1 MLTRFLILFSMFIS
15 QQGFSQFLYEQQL
28 KLLYKNTV
36 PVISAANLNQMLKQ
50 KSPVYLVDARSPREF
65 AVSHLP
71 GAQFVNH
78 ETFQISQVKNIPKN
92 ARVVVYCSV
101 GVRSEQVGEKLKK
114 AGYQQVQ
121 NLYGGIF
128 SWKNEGFPV
137 VNNRQEP
144 TDSVHTYNK
153 YWSVWLR
160 NGVKVY
166 E

>member
-1 MLTRFLILFSMFIS
+1 MFLSHQSF
-15 QQGFSQFLYEQQL
+15 GQFLYDQKL

-36 PVISAANLNQMLKQ
+36 PVISAATLNHLVAQ
-50 KSPVYLVDARSPREF
+50 KAPVYLLDIRSPREY

-71 GAQFVNH
+71 GARFFNYD
-78 ETFQISQVKNIPKN
+78 TFEPAQVKNIPKN
-92 ARVVVYCSV
+92 ARVVVYCAV
-101 GVRSEQVGEKLKK
+101 GVRSEEAGEKLKK
-114 AGYQQVQ
+114 AGYKQVH

-128 SWKNEGFPV
+128 SWKNEGFLV
-137 VNNRQEP
+137 VNARQQP

-160 NGVKVY
+160 KGIKVY

>member
-1 MLTRFLILFSMFIS
+1 MFSRVLIGLSMF
-15 QQGFSQFLYEQQL
+15 FSHQSFGQFLYEQQL

-36 PVISAANLNQMLKQ
+36 PVISAANLNKLLQLK
-50 KSPVYLVDARSPREF
+50 KPIYLLDIRTPREY
-65 AVSHLP
+65 AVSHLA
-71 GAQFVNH
+71 GARFINH
-78 ETFQISQVKNIPKN
+78 ETFKAEQIKNIPKN
-92 ARVVVYCSV
+92 ATVVVYCSV
-101 GVRSEQVGEKLKK
+101 GVRSEEVGEKLIK
-114 AGYQQVQ
+114 AGYQQVH

-137 VNNRQEP
+137 VNQQQQP

-160 NGVKVY
+160 NGIKVY

>member
-1 MLTRFLILFSMFIS
+1 MLSRVFIGLSMLFSHQSF
-15 QQGFSQFLYEQQL
+15 GQFLYEQQL

-36 PVISAANLNQMLKQ
+36 PIIASAKLNQLLQEKT
-50 KSPVYLVDARSPREF
+50 PVYLLDVRTPREY

-71 GAQFVNH
+71 GARFINY
-78 ETFQISQVKNIPKN
+78 ESFQVGQLKNIPQN
-92 ARVVVYCSV
+92 AKVVVYCSV
-101 GVRSEQVGEKLKK
+101 GVRSEEVGEKLKK
-114 AGYQQVQ
+114 AGYQQVH

-128 SWKNEGFPV
+128 SWKNEGYRV
-137 VNNRQEP
+137 VNARQQP

-160 NGVKVY
+160 KGIKVY